1 VGGIIDEEEEIA
13 ASTRHDRS
21 HKTTEV
27 FVHELKSLGG
37 AVVGLMWEGTVPL
50 FGHHTGVVELLDV
63 VDVRQATDH
72 LLLAKLF

>member
-1 VGGIIDEEEEIA
+1 
-13 ASTRHDRS
+13 
-21 HKTTEV
+21 
-27 FVHELKSLGG
+27 
-37 AVVGLMWEGTVPL
+37 MWEGTVPL